1 MLIQLITHLVNYK
14 NKIFRINVLFLN
26 IFLGL
31 FNVDHL
37 DYDHGRN
44 NSKEPSLMEMT
55 QKAIQILKKNKNG
68 FFLMVESGRMDHAHH
83 NSNAFNA
90 LHDYVAFEKA
100 IETALNMT
108 SKQDTMITVTADH
121 SHVFTVGGYARRGN
135 PIFGKYTYYI

>member
-1 MLIQLITHLVNYK
+1 LI
-14 NKIFRINVLFLN
+14 

-37 DYDHGRN
+37 DYDYGRI

-108 SKQDTMITVTADH
+108 SKKDTMITVTADH
-121 SHVFTVGGYARRGN
+121 SHVFTIGGYAKRGN

>member
-1 MLIQLITHLVNYK
+1 M
-14 NKIFRINVLFLN
+14 N

-37 DYDHGRN
+37 GYDYGRN

-55 QKAIQILKKNKNG
+55 QKAIQILKKTKIG
-68 FFLMVESGRMDHAHH
+68 FFLMVESGRMDHAHQ

-108 SKQDTMITVTADH
+108 SK
-121 SHVFTVGGYARRGN
+121 
-135 PIFGKYTYYI
+135 